1 MQIIVAGHLCLDI
14 IPHWQTG
21 TLAGLRPG
29 KMVQM
34 EGVTF
39 STGGAVS
46 NTGIALKRLGFDP
59 YLMARTG
66 DDHVGDIIRSILR
79 REKINPD
86 SIAVSPGATTSY
98 TVVLNPPG
106 TDRIFLHYPGTNDS
120 FSVQDVQYGTAE
132 AGLLHFGYPPLM
144 RQMYQDQGV
153 NLKLLFQGAKEQGLL
168 TSLDLAMPDPDS
180 RSGQLDWAAIL
191 RRVLP
196 YVDFFLPSLDE
207 LLFMMDR
214 SAYDRLQKVLL
225 AVDAELLDDLS
236 LRLLDWGAG
245 VIGIKLGEEGFYLR
259 SGSKASAL
267 GEGWRHRQMLVSTFK
282 VDVQGTTGAGD
293 TAIAGFLAGISL
305 GMTPEKTLSLAN
317 AVGAFCVEAVSS
329 IAGIPDLAMV
339 QARVERGW
347 ERGSTRIVPGSWH
360 VGNDGVFLGPA
371 DQFR

>member
-1 MQIIVAGHLCLDI
+1 MGPGGLGMRIIVAGHLCLDI

-59 YLMARTG
+59 YLVARTG

-153 NLKLLFQGAKEQGLL
+153 NLKL
-168 TSLDLAMPDPDS
+168 
-180 RSGQLDWAAIL
+180 
-191 RRVLP
+191 
-196 YVDFFLPSLDE
+196 
-207 LLFMMDR
+207 
-214 SAYDRLQKVLL
+214 
-225 AVDAELLDDLS
+225 
-236 LRLLDWGAG
+236 
-245 VIGIKLGEEGFYLR
+245 
-259 SGSKASAL
+259 
-267 GEGWRHRQMLVSTFK
+267 
-282 VDVQGTTGAGD
+282 
-293 TAIAGFLAGISL
+293 
-305 GMTPEKTLSLAN
+305 
-317 AVGAFCVEAVSS
+317 
-329 IAGIPDLAMV
+329 
-339 QARVERGW
+339 
-347 ERGSTRIVPGSWH
+347 
-360 VGNDGVFLGPA
+360 
-371 DQFR
+371 

>member
-1 MQIIVAGHLCLDI
+1 MRIIVAGHLCLDI

-59 YLMARTG
+59 YLVARTG

-180 RSGQLDWAAIL
+180 ISGQLDWVAIL
-191 RRVLP
+191 RGVLP

-214 SAYDRLQKVLL
+214 SAYDRLQKGLL
-225 AVDAELLDDLS
+225 AVDAELLDAVS
-236 LRLLDWGAG
+236 LPLLDWGAG

-259 SGSKASAL
+259 SGSKAGSL
-267 GEGWRHRQMLVSTFK
+267 GEGWRHRQMLVPTFK

-360 VGNDGVFLGPA
+360 VGSDGVFLGPA
-371 DQFR
+371 DRV